1 MSEQE
6 SLQELATALQ
16 ELRTIELSP
25 QYVMLPGY
33 VALIYYYITTFDA
46 EVEHIWPQPTW
57 KLGKLLFLLTRYSS
71 VVVRILDIIILYVM
85 QLAFLSIARWVSR
98 CVIDALLDVNP
109 SRPQLKSLIEDVP
122 IAYHVKIW
130 YQCFYIDQGVA
141 LTSVTAVFWVCL
153 YALLGGKAKYLIF
166 LALGFLAFT
175 IPMQVLQGFFIG
187 TWEAVPL
194 PQEEYEIGYSCSYI
208 RGIKYENLYTT
219 GAYIAFARTTSVM
232 IVAVYTVV
240 VRYRAKNNNI
250 IKIIRREGGMY
261 YISAMLLHLF
271 AGLSYFPGNPVFD
284 KYNVVT
290 AAKLLL
296 IPIFADRLLLKM
308 QNIDDPGTQA
318 AISTLMFDHNEYRGQ
333 IDEEGTLET
342 QNDEV
347 SQGGDR
353 DPDNAIQM
361 VERSP

>member
-16 ELRTIELSP
+16 ELRTIE
-25 QYVMLPGY
+25 YVMLPGY

-71 VVVRILDIIILYVM
+71 VVVRILDIII
-85 QLAFLSIARWVSR
+85 SIPLHR
-98 CVIDALLDVNP
+98 ALGI
-109 SRPQLKSLIEDVP
+109 STCQSLIMSRFAILIISNLSAE
-122 IAYHVKIW
+122 
-130 YQCFYIDQGVA
+130 
-141 LTSVTAVFWVCL
+141 AVFWVCL

-166 LALGFLAFT
+166 LVLGFLAFT
-175 IPMQVLQGFFIG
+175 IPMQILQGFFIG

-208 RGIKYENLYTT
+208 RGIKYENLYTI
-219 GAYIAFARTTSVM
+219 GAYIAFARTTCVM

-284 KYNVVT
+284 KYNIVT

-318 AISTLMFDHNEYRGQ
+318 VISTLMFDHKEYRGQ

-353 DPDNAIQM
+353 DPDNAIQL